1 VGQSPGP
8 KGATGPYRPYTFLD
22 LLFSLV
28 SCSPTMATFTQ
39 RQKLGLD
46 GSDQT
51 LQDHAQ
57 QWVLDVLG
65 QDHPL
70 ADCFNTPPNLSFSEA
85 LQNGVVLC
93 HLVNR
98 LADLISANDATHLG
112 HTLDPTTTEFLYRIK
127 KKKINTQNKPF
138 KKMENIT
145 SFVLAAR
152 SYGVPDEELFTTSDL
167 YHNRNTRNVV
177 AALHALSRRVQ
188 LRETWQG
195 PIMGEK
201 YVEPE
206 PIAEPKKDK
215 WIELQDEEGRTY
227 YYNELTEE
235 TAWHLPGKEPAEEQ
249 PAVDQWEALLDD
261 EGKTYFYNATTGV
274 TQWEAPD
281 GYATKFVRK
290 SIDSSSDDEEEVDGG
305 AQSSKE
311 KIRKF
316 NIGHVT
322 VHDSVVTDFAILKAR
337 RGRSWMVLAIEED
350 EKVVYVE
357 DSGDQYA
364 DDVEL
369 CKGLVRALPGGK
381 CRYAMVDLDKLMFL
395 SWIPK
400 NALGHLQM
408 MYSSQIGTVTSYGG
422 DKFTNFRGLHEIKTK
437 DSSDVRTALLGT
449 QAKLARKAQRKV
461 MGRST
466 SAAVKKVA
474 KNKPVS
480 KFMAS
485 ARKTVDDSESDEEWD
500 PDA

>member
-1 VGQSPGP
+1 
-8 KGATGPYRPYTFLD
+8 
-22 LLFSLV
+22 
-28 SCSPTMATFTQ
+28 
-39 RQKLGLD
+39 
-46 GSDQT
+46 
-51 LQDHAQ
+51 
-57 QWVLDVLG
+57 
-65 QDHPL
+65 
-70 ADCFNTPPNLSFSEA
+70 
-85 LQNGVVLC
+85 
-93 HLVNR
+93 
-98 LADLISANDATHLG
+98 
-112 HTLDPTTTEFLYRIK
+112 
-127 KKKINTQNKPF
+127 
-138 KKMENIT
+138 
-145 SFVLAAR
+145 
-152 SYGVPDEELFTTSDL
+152 
-167 YHNRNTRNVV
+167 V

-235 TAWHLPGKEPAEEQ
+235 TAWHLPGKEPAEEH

-369 CKGLVRALPGGK
+369 CKGLVRARPGGK

-474 KNKPVS
+474 KKKPVS
-480 KFMAS
+480 KCMAS